1 MNGLHLAQTVKL
13 YYLRKNHYAIMKSK
27 KSFFNCSI
35 VLLFILFTSTYLKA
49 DVGITQATGGTNI
62 NRQKAVGGCAPAYTT
77 LGTIIIN
84 EGVNDDIPM
93 SVTNATFVLST
104 PIGWQFNN
112 VGAASISTAGDLTAL
127 TITSFTATTITF
139 QYSTNGNPKAIDGIS
154 ISNLQ
159 VQATSTASANGN
171 IYCTSMSTAIA
182 GITPGAAGTNFG
194 SLSLATATPTITT
207 QPTSLTRTD
216 CADQN
221 ASFTVAATGISA
233 LSYQWQKNGVD
244 VVDGGAISGA
254 TSATLTIT
262 GVVMSDAAN
271 YTCIVTD
278 CSGSTTTA
286 IATLTV
292 NACPPPT
299 YCTSGATS
307 TADTDIRNVT
317 LAGFSS
323 TLNNTSPTLCQMYT
337 DYTGLAAAD
346 LVPGAS
352 YTVNISQGSCSGFD
366 YSFYYNVWI
375 DFNNDADFNDAGE
388 MLTTGTVLTATYN
401 TPIPINF
408 TVPGGADLGLTRM
421 RVIISEVNTATDPC
435 ATTFTYGET
444 EDYTVNIITPGPMVF
459 SSCTT
464 TQTVTNNISK
474 CSTDQQIIGIEVVT
488 TGSTAPLTLTQLQI
502 NMNGSTI
509 PGTNTNDVSLIQVFY
524 TGTSSTFSAINPFD
538 GAGTAVAAGT
548 ISIGGSQVLAPG
560 TNYFWVAYDINLG
573 TATTNN
579 LLDAQCTQITVAAV
593 NHTPTV
599 TSPAGSRTI
608 VVCDPAPG
616 GVSAGL
622 ETWVRADM
630 GITGGTPVSAWENQK
645 TTGTNVLVHGAPNLN
660 TSATTYNYN
669 PYVEFTAPASTLSNG
684 WGPDRQFLHLEGF
697 SDLDGINYR
706 SLFFAFEL
714 EDLSRI
720 HTHIATVDG
729 VTYSFPANGTFHGDE
744 NAGVASIIQEA
755 YDINDFGTS
764 AAAGTWRRNGLSIAS
779 NSVHSSVKHVL
790 SANCQTGGSTTLNT
804 FLGGQIDQFDPNAF
818 AGHPRDWRGPCAE
831 IIGYSSSMTAIER
844 QKIDSYLALK
854 YGMTLTFDY
863 LNTTAATIFSIT
875 APYNNNIIGI
885 GRDDAEALTQKQSH
899 NDDDT
904 VRVYISS
911 LVGTNLANTGVF
923 TNDISYV
930 VTGANTGK
938 MCATTASNAEMPLG
952 LTNCLLYSRLEREWK
967 VTRTNMAQAFNMDFK
982 LAPCGAPTLV
992 NVAHLRLL
1000 VDDDGNFANGGTQ
1013 CYYNGDGTGV
1023 VISYSNPTIT
1033 VTGINTTHIPN
1044 NSTRFITIAS
1054 IDVITPLPIELLHF
1068 DAKAGSARTVDV
1080 TWTTATEIDNDYFIV
1095 EKSTN
1100 GASWSQLG
1108 TVPGAGNS
1116 TETIDY
1122 YLEDAQPVLG
1132 NNYYRLKQVDY
1143 NGTIKTSDIRLV
1155 IFNGHGGIGIYPN
1168 PATNKFIVTLENIE
1182 ASELTF
1188 YDAMGKLVQ
1197 LPIIASSKDALEFS
1211 VENIAEGIYYIKVDN
1226 GMESSTL
1233 KVIVQK

>member
-1 MNGLHLAQTVKL
+1 
-13 YYLRKNHYAIMKSK
+13 MKSK
-27 KSFFNCSI
+27 KSILNCSI
-35 VLLFILFTSTYLKA
+35 VVLFIVFFTTTLKA
-49 DVGITQATGGTNI
+49 TVGITAPSLNI
-62 NRQKAVGGCAPAYTT
+62 NTCSFPSSAT
-77 LGTIIIN
+77 LLGNIIIN
-84 EGVNDDIPM
+84 EGANGDFTIPSVNTDYTFVISAPANFQFVAATGSVSGNGADITTI
-93 SVTNATFVLST
+93 SLVVTTTTITVTYRSNQANRTNANDIVTISGIQIVAIT
-104 PIGWQFNN
+104 
-112 VGAASISTAGDLTAL
+112 GAATQNA
-127 TITSFTATTITF
+127 TITSSSATITGMPVTTTMATLQSQVSPTPSITGQPANAAATT
-139 QYSTNGNPKAIDGIS
+139 
-154 ISNLQ
+154 
-159 VQATSTASANGN
+159 
-171 IYCTSMSTAIA
+171 CT
-182 GITPGAAGTNFG
+182 
-194 SLSLATATPTITT
+194 
-207 QPTSLTRTD
+207 
-216 CADQN
+216 N
-221 ASFTVAATGISA
+221 ASFTTIATGSG
-233 LSYQWQKNGVD
+233 LTYQWQT
-244 VVDGGAISGA
+244 DGGTGTWVNIANGA
-254 TSATLTIT
+254 TYSNVTTATVTLTNPAIGLNGFKYRCIVSGTCTPSAT
-262 GVVMSDAAN
+262 SDGN
-271 YTCIVTD
+271 
-278 CSGSTTTA
+278 
-286 IATLTV
+286 ATLSV
-292 NACPPPT
+292 GVCAPT
-299 YCTSGATS
+299 YCTSNATS
-307 TADTDIRNVT
+307 GGDTEVFNVT
-317 LAGFSS
+317 FG
-323 TLNNTSPTLCQMYT
+323 TLNNSSNCGSTGGSGSILNMYSNYTSI
-337 DYTGLAAAD
+337 AAPS
-346 LVPGAS
+346 VTQGAS
-352 YTVNISQGSCSGFD
+352 IPFSVQVGTCGGNFGNALKIF
-366 YSFYYNVWI
+366 I
-375 DFNNDADFNDAGE
+375 DFNQDADFNDAGE
-388 MLTTGTVLTATYN
+388 EVYVSGVSLVGPHTETGNIIIPLTAT
-401 TPIPINF
+401 
-408 TVPGGADLGLTRM
+408 LGNTRM
-421 RVIISEVNTATDPC
+421 RVVNVETGTPSSITSC
-435 ATTFTYGET
+435 GTYNWGET
-444 EDYTVNIITPGPMVF
+444 EDYTINIVSAGPMVF

-524 TGTSSTFSAINPFD
+524 TGTTNTFSAINPFD
-538 GAGTAVAAGT
+538 GAGTPVTAGT

-755 YDINDFGTS
+755 YDITDFGTS

-1000 VDDDGNFANGGTQ
+1000 VDDDGNFANAGTQ

-1182 ASELTF
+1182 ASEITF

-1211 VENIAEGIYYIKVDN
+1211 VDRISEGIYYIKVDT
-1226 GMESSTL
+1226 GSESSTL